1 MSKAIKIKILDSK
14 LSNVNSVKNMID
26 WIGYDGVIVEDLKK
40 INSEDRVILPGIG
53 HFGKAM
59 DILNERGIIDQIKEV
74 ALIKK
79 NPILGICL
87 GMQLLMDKSEESPNS
102 KGLGLISGSVK
113 KFNFSKN
120 ELKVPHVGWNNIQ
133 FKKNHSFMN
142 EFDIKK
148 SRYYFVHSYFVD
160 CDNNNNVLAETSY
173 GINFSSIINKNN
185 IFGFQFHPEKS
196 LKHGARLLKNFCEY
210 EV

>member
-1 MSKAIKIKILDSK
+1 
-14 LSNVNSVKNMID
+14 
-26 WIGYDGVIVEDLKK
+26 
-40 INSEDRVILPGIG
+40 
-53 HFGKAM
+53 
-59 DILNERGIIDQIKEV
+59 
-74 ALIKK
+74 
-79 NPILGICL
+79 
-87 GMQLLMDKSEESPNS
+87 
-102 KGLGLISGSVK
+102 
-113 KFNFSKN
+113 
-120 ELKVPHVGWNNIQ
+120 
-133 FKKNHSFMN
+133 MN

-160 CDNNNNVLAETSY
+160 CDNNNDVLAETSY

>member
-26 WIGYDGVIVEDLKK
+26 WIGYDGMIVEDLKN
-40 INSEDRVILPGIG
+40 INSDDRVILPGIG

-59 DILNERGIIDQIKEV
+59 DILNERGIVDQIKEV
-74 ALIKK
+74 ALNKK

-210 EV
+210 EL